1 MLIPDVNGKGV
12 PLVAR
17 LRFDVEQEPGPGVR
31 LMMRD
36 ERLQAILLPGGVLP
50 AELAYPDLVRA
61 LGIEVDA
68 RFKEHEL
75 YASSEPPAGWG
86 LETEV
91 EAIRRF
97 ADEADFEQ
105 FHLVGYSGGGAIAIA
120 FCVTYPERLASLA
133 LNEPAWTG
141 NEDLSEDERELGHE
155 FERIMAMPPEQMMP
169 AFVRAQLAP
178 GVEPPPRAEGPP
190 PSWMATRPAGLNAF
204 TRAFKTFSLDIERL
218 RAFDRPVLHTI
229 GGRSNPVAVRLPA
242 ERLGRIFPDFTLE
255 IFEERHHFDPPHR
268 AEPQRYAR
276 SLRKLW
282 DRASGKA

>member
-1 MLIPDVNGKGV
+1 
-12 PLVAR
+12 
-17 LRFDVEQEPGPGVR
+17 
-31 LMMRD
+31 
-36 ERLQAILLPGGVLP
+36 
-50 AELAYPDLVRA
+50 
-61 LGIEVDA
+61 
-68 RFKEHEL
+68 L

-91 EAIRRF
+91 EAIRRL
-97 ADEADFEQ
+97 ADEAGFEQ
-105 FHLVGYSGGGAIAIA
+105 FHLVGYSGGGAISIA
-120 FCVTYPERLASLA
+120 FCATYPERLASLA

-141 NEDLSEDERELGHE
+141 NEKNLSEDEQELRRE
-155 FERIMAMPPEQMMP
+155 FERITALSPEQMMP
-169 AFVRAQLAP
+169 EFVRVYLAP
-178 GVEPPPRAEGPP
+178 GVEPPPPPEGPP

-204 TRAFKTFSLDIERL
+204 TRAFKTFPLDIEKL
-218 RAFDRPVLHTI
+218 RSFDCPVLYTI

-282 DRASGKA
+282 DRAPGTAEIAGSRQP

>member
-1 MLIPDVNGKGV
+1 
-12 PLVAR
+12 
-17 LRFDVEQEPGPGVR
+17 
-31 LMMRD
+31 MMRD
-36 ERLQAILLPGGVLP
+36 ERFHAILLPGAVMP
-50 AELAYPDLVRA
+50 AELAYPDLIRA
-61 LGIEVDA
+61 LGTDVDA

-97 ADEADFEQ
+97 ADEAGFER
-105 FHLVGYSGGGAIAIA
+105 FHLMGYSGGGAIAIA

-141 NEDLSEDERELGHE
+141 NEDLSEDERELWRE
-155 FERIMAMPPEQMMP
+155 FERITALPPEQAMP
-169 AFVRAQLAP
+169 EFVRIQLAP
-178 GVEPPPRAEGPP
+178 GVEPPPRPEGPP
-190 PSWMATRPAGLNAF
+190 PPWMVTRPAGIAAF
-204 TRAFKTFSLDIERL
+204 TRAFKTFPLDIERL
-218 RAFDRPVLHTI
+218 LAFDRPVLYTI

-242 ERLGRIFPDFTLE
+242 ERLGRVFPDFTLE

-268 AEPQRYAR
+268 VEPERYAR

-282 DRASGKA
+282 DRAPGMAETIG